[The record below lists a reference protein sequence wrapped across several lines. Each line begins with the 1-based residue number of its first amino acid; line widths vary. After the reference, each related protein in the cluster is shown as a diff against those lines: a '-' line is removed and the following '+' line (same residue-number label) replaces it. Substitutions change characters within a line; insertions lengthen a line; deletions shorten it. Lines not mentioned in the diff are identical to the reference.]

1 MRLRFLFG
9 MVDSGGR
16 WESGMGAVSVP
27 QLGIGQELSNLE
39 GQDGRPD

>member
-9 MVDSGGR
+9 MVDSGGG

-27 QLGIGQELSNLE
+27 QLAIANSNLE